1 MQAGERDAAV
11 RTIARDGDP
20 DRYASALFA
29 SGACRERLFAL
40 YAFNVELARIGEQVS
55 EPQLGEIRLQWWRDA
70 LDRACAGETTG
81 HPVADA
87 LGLAVRECDL
97 SRRSLA
103 DLIDARRFD
112 VSVKIM
118 PDTAALDDY
127 LAKTAGALFKLAC
140 EIGMAGGRA
149 AEPRALEQAVR
160 AAGIAYGLTGLMR
173 ALPVHVE
180 AGTRRY
186 PGGWASPSWH
196 LAGATS
202 GRRGERGTD
211 RALGGFAGDGAG
223 RAQVGQRNIWQSF
236 RPRRDRRSCRSRWSI
251 LTSQPCRRSTR
262 CGRSPTSTRSTGFGG
277 WEPGGS
283 APRRE
288 QRLLRGDRGAAC
300 EPPLEIGE
308 RARGERMLPRQRLAA
323 ALGLYPLRR
332 GGRGGNRP
340 KLTFIGWKLREA
352 PSPPLARCPPV
363 M

>member
-81 HPVADA
+81 QPVADA

-112 VSVKIM
+112 VSVRIM

-160 AAGIAYGLTGLMR
+160 TAGIAYGLTGLMR
-173 ALPVHVE
+173 ALSVHVRRGRVDIPE
-180 AGTRRY
+180 DGLLRHGTSPAQLLAGE
-186 PGGWASPSWH
+186 GGEGLSELLADLRETARGALKSATQH
-196 LAGATS
+196 LAELPPAAQTAFLPL
-202 GRRGERGTD
+202 
-211 RALGGFAGDGAG
+211 ALVDPYLSALQKVDPL
-223 RAQVGQRNIWQSF
+223 RQVADIN
-236 RPRRDRRSCRSRWSI
+236 P
-251 LTSQPCRRSTR
+251 LTR
-262 CGRSPTSTRSTGFGG
+262 F
-277 WEPGGS
+277 W
-283 APRRE
+283 
-288 QRLLRGDRGAAC
+288 
-300 EPPLEIGE
+300 
-308 RARGERMLPRQRLAA
+308 RLATWRFGSSA
-323 ALGLYPLRR
+323 
-332 GGRGGNRP
+332 
-340 KLTFIGWKLREA
+340 
-352 PSPPLARCPPV
+352 
-363 M
+363 